1 MIALKLWPPIESL
14 SEEGYVDPL
23 RPDETPKGAAIESSN
38 GPTEPAAEDPASL
51 EKALGLVVKNGVHHR
66 LHVHVE
72 TVKTCLGVL
81 EDQEIVEKIDIGD
94 AADKDQIAE
103 VLATA
108 SNTLNDLRAL
118 QVNRDEETAA
128 NDSGSPIQQS
138 GASQCNKLQKL
149 LEAAEK
155 EEAHQ
160 KRQLEK
166 ITDPSYSKDI
176 RRKILE
182 VKQELADIKKTNKQ
196 LENENRR
203 RGTKLTK
210 EVMECH
216 EDPSTVLEKA
226 EQEVI
231 STH

>member
-81 EDQEIVEKIDIGD
+81 EVRCPRVQELRNCRNVPSLIFSLSQDQEIVEKIDIGD

-155 EEAHQ
+155 EVSCALAGNKFVFLSSSARDVVSCMHLNMVPGGAPKEA
-160 KRQLEK
+160 
-166 ITDPSYSKDI
+166 TGKD
-176 RRKILE
+176 
-182 VKQELADIKKTNKQ
+182 
-196 LENENRR
+196 NR
-203 RGTKLTK
+203 
-210 EVMECH
+210 
-216 EDPSTVLEKA
+216 P
-226 EQEVI
+226 VI
-231 STH
+231 FQRHSS